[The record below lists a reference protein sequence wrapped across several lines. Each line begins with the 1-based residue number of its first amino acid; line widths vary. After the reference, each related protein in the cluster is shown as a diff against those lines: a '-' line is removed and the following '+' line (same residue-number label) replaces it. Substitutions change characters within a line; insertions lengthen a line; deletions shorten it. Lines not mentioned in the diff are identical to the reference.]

1 MALDF
6 VMMILLAVAAVV
18 AVALLGHSPAAAQFS
33 AAWVSAA
40 MLAAVMVLVL
50 WQTMFLLVV
59 MHRLTTLLE
68 MLTGKETE
76 FPPRLELRGTVKRI
90 HNLIKDLS
98 HHDD

>member
-1 MALDF
+1 MATDF
-6 VMMILLAVAAVV
+6 VMMVLLAVAAVV

-40 MLAAVMVLVL
+40 ILAAVMVLVL

-68 MLTGKETE
+68 LLTGKETD
-76 FPPRLELRGTVKRI
+76 FPPRLELSGTVKRL
-90 HNLIKDLS
+90 HNIIRELG